1 MHRIQL
7 TLVFILFVSPLL
19 FGQNLPDTL
28 IRKEFN
34 FIQFSNRAALNHAFQ
49 AWQSSGNNR
58 FTVLHLGDSHLQ
70 NENLPNKSRALA
82 QKLLGDGGIGL
93 IEPFSIVKS
102 YDASFYKSKHSG
114 NWEYAKSYILPPKIP
129 LGVRGMTAKTKE
141 ENASFTIQFST
152 PVSDANNLLTVFSEN
167 TETNFKPLIFAD
179 SLLVPLIR
187 SEPGIQEYSLP
198 AKFKTLSLKLQKT
211 SDLQQEFTLYGLSL
225 SNANKKGAI
234 WHNAGVGASQYKSVL
249 YEDLYLAQA
258 RYLNPDL
265 VIIDSGTNDFLYA
278 NKIPAN
284 LKSEIERVIAKV
296 LLASPAASIVLTS
309 AQDMTF
315 KGRKI
320 TASQEFSDLVKQIA
334 FETNC
339 GFWDWYQISGGP
351 NTMGIW
357 GTNGHSM
364 KDGIH
369 LNGKG
374 SIVKGSLLFSA
385 LESTYLRFTK
395 EPELKDIILKTPA
408 ILNPLESPKTEN
420 KAEIKTVVK
429 LSNKSLKI
437 VVKKGQN
444 LGEIAG
450 RYHLTVSQL
459 KKLNRLTSD
468 KISIGQ
474 ELRVSK
480 LVY

>member
-1 MHRIQL
+1 MRLFSITVL
-7 TLVFILFVSPLL
+7 LILFVSPLL

-28 IRKEFN
+28 LRKEFN
-34 FIQFSNRAALNHAFQ
+34 LIQFSNRAALSHAFQ
-49 AWQSSGNNR
+49 VWQTNGNKR
-58 FTVLHLGDSHLQ
+58 FTILHLGDSHLQ
-70 NENLPNKSRALA
+70 NENLPNKSRSLV

-102 YDASFYKSKHSG
+102 YDASFYKSKHTG

-152 PVSDANNLLTVFSEN
+152 PVSNANNLLTVFLEN
-167 TETNFKPLIFAD
+167 TESNFKPLIFAD
-179 SLLVPLIR
+179 SLLVPFIR
-187 SEPGIQEYSLP
+187 SEPGIQEYSLL
-198 AKFKTLSLKLQKT
+198 ANFKTLSLKLQKT

-249 YEDLYLAQA
+249 YEDLYTTQAQ
-258 RYLNPDL
+258 YLNPDL
-265 VIIDSGTNDFLYA
+265 VIIDSGTNDFLYT

-296 LLASPAASIVLTS
+296 HLSSPAASIVLTS

-320 TASQEFSDLVKQIA
+320 TASQEFSDLIKQIA

-357 GTNGHSM
+357 GLNGHSM

-374 SIVKGSLLFSA
+374 SMVKGSLLFSA
-385 LESTYLRFTK
+385 LESTYLRFAK
-395 EPELKDIILKTPA
+395 EAELKELILEKPA
-408 ILNPLESPKTEN
+408 ITNRIEAPKTES
-420 KAEIKTVVK
+420 KVEIKTVVK
-429 LSNKSLKI
+429 PSNKSLKI
-437 VVKKGQN
+437 IVKKGQN
-444 LGEIAG
+444 LSEIAD
-450 RYHLTVSQL
+450 RYHLSVRQL
-459 KKLNRLTSD
+459 KKINQLTSD
-468 KISIGQ
+468 KLSIGQ
-474 ELRVSK
+474 ELSISK
-480 LVY
+480 

>member
-1 MHRIQL
+1 MRLFPITVL
-7 TLVFILFVSPLL
+7 LILFVSPLL

-28 IRKEFN
+28 LRKEFN
-34 FIQFSNRAALNHAFQ
+34 IIQFSNRAALNHAFQ
-49 AWQSSGNNR
+49 VWQTNGNRR

-70 NENLPNKSRALA
+70 NENLPNKSRSLV

-102 YDASFYKSKHSG
+102 YDASFYKSNHTG

-152 PVSDANNLLTVFSEN
+152 PVSNANNLLTVFSEN
-167 TETNFKPLIFAD
+167 TESNFKPLIFAD
-179 SLLVPLIR
+179 SLLVPCIR

-198 AKFKTLSLKLQKT
+198 ANFKTLSLKLQRT
-211 SDLQQEFTLYGLSL
+211 SDLQQEFVLYGLSL

-249 YEDLYLAQA
+249 YEDLYTTQAQH
-258 RYLNPDL
+258 LNPDL
-265 VIIDSGTNDFLYA
+265 VIIDSGTNDFLYT

-284 LKSEIERVIAKV
+284 LKSEIERVIDKV
-296 LLASPAASIVLTS
+296 RQASPDASIILTS

-320 TASQEFSDLVKQIA
+320 TASKEFSDLIKQIA

-357 GTNGHSM
+357 GSNGHSM

-374 SIVKGSLLFSA
+374 SMVKGSLLFSA
-385 LESTYLRFTK
+385 LESTFLRFTN
-395 EPELKDIILKTPA
+395 EQELKELILMTPAKINAIDTLKTE
-408 ILNPLESPKTEN
+408 IKVD
-420 KAEIKTVVK
+420 IKTVIIP
-429 LSNKSLKI
+429 SPKSLKI

-444 LGEIAG
+444 LSKIAE
-450 RYHLTVSQL
+450 RYHISVRQL
-459 KKLNRLTSD
+459 KKVNQLTSD
-468 KISIGQ
+468 KLSIGQ
-474 ELRVSK
+474 ELKISK
-480 LVY
+480 

>member
-1 MHRIQL
+1 MRPFPITIFL
-7 TLVFILFVSPLL
+7 ILFVGPLL
-19 FGQNLPDTL
+19 LGQNLPDTL
-28 IRKEFN
+28 LRKEFN
-34 FIQFSNRAALNHAFQ
+34 TIQFSNRAALNHAFQ
-49 AWQSSGNNR
+49 VWKTNGNKR

-70 NENLPNKSRALA
+70 NENLPNKSRSLI

-114 NWEYAKSYILPPKIP
+114 IWEYAKSYILPPKIP

-141 ENASFTIQFST
+141 ESASFTIQFST
-152 PVSDANNLLTVFSEN
+152 PVSEANNMLTVFSEN
-167 TETNFKPLIFAD
+167 TEINFKPIIFAD

-211 SDLQQEFTLYGLSL
+211 NDLQQEFILYGLSL
-225 SNANKKGAI
+225 SNASMKGAI
-234 WHNAGVGASQYKSVL
+234 WHNAGVGASQYKSIL
-249 YEDLYLAQA
+249 YEDLYTAQVQ
-258 RYLNPDL
+258 YLNPDL
-265 VIIDSGTNDFLYA
+265 VIIDSGTNDFLYT
-278 NKIPAN
+278 NKIPDN

-296 LLASPAASIVLTS
+296 RLASPTASIVLTS

-320 TASQEFSDLVKQIA
+320 TASQEFSHLIKQIA
-334 FETNC
+334 FEANC

-351 NTMGIW
+351 NTMAIW
-357 GTNGHSM
+357 GSNGHSM

-374 SIVKGSLLFSA
+374 SILKGSLLFSA

-395 EPELKDIILKTPA
+395 EPELKELILMTPA
-408 ILNPLESPKTEN
+408 KINPIDTPKTET
-420 KAEIKTVVK
+420 KVDIKTVIK
-429 LSNKSLKI
+429 PSPKSLKI
-437 VVKKGQN
+437 LVKKGQN
-444 LGEIAG
+444 LSEIAE
-450 RYHLTVSQL
+450 RYHITVPQL
-459 KKLNRLTSD
+459 KKVNQLTSD
-468 KISIGQ
+468 KLSIGQ
-474 ELRVSK
+474 ELKISK
-480 LVY
+480 